1 MVTLASRG
9 TDTAALRCW
18 SSSLD
23 SNSSS
28 YITVAAG
35 FFRRRFGGGLRR
47 RLTTTKSSSLLDD
60 VSMASSYTTRCRL
73 GFLVRLGAG
82 RSGAGA
88 GRSGAGAGA
97 CAGADA
103 GAGAGA
109 ACFSF
114 FVRIFSSRFC
124 LARSKEAIWAAL
136 LWRFGFGA
144 GSAVAGGLVATW
156 PSVSLSELSK
166 RQVRSSAESPM
177 RFCVYHTQEN
187 RSSIEAI
194 QENVVYL

>member
-1 MVTLASRG
+1 MVTLGIRG

-28 YITVAAG
+28 YITAATG
-35 FFRRRFGGGLRR
+35 FLRRRFGGGLRR

-88 GRSGAGAGA
+88 GAGTGAGA

-136 LWRFGFGA
+136 RWRFGFGA
-144 GSAVAGGLVATW
+144 GSAVAGGLVAT
-156 PSVSLSELSK
+156 
-166 RQVRSSAESPM
+166 
-177 RFCVYHTQEN
+177 
-187 RSSIEAI
+187 
-194 QENVVYL
+194 